1 MVWIV
6 FLILFF
12 VIFGF
17 LIFNAVALIFLSTGS
32 FLHRLFGGGR
42 SGRKRKNDG
51 KEQPQQK
58 KYRHGAEEAEYEI
71 IE

>member
-17 LIFNAVALIFLSTGS
+17 LVFNAVALIFLSTGS
-32 FLHRLFGGGR
+32 FLHGLFRGGR
-42 SGRKRKNDG
+42 SGGKGKNNG
-51 KEQPQQK
+51 AQQQQK
-58 KYRHGAEEAEYEI
+58 KYGHGAEEAEYEI